1 MNLATPMRRSI
12 VKFSLWSLLVVG
24 VCAPAL
30 AHHAVNAQFD
40 VTRNV
45 RLEGVLTKV
54 EIINPHSYIHFDV
67 KATSGKVTN
76 YSIETGAPGA
86 MKRAGLSMR
95 DALKVGQKYTI
106 VICPSRN
113 GTPTGLMSGITLP
126 DGKTFTFGA
135 QTNID
140 AAKGEL
146 SETN

>member
-1 MNLATPMRRSI
+1 VSKFQKKFGSAIAAIALLTIATTAS
-12 VKFSLWSLLVVG
+12 
-24 VCAPAL
+24 

-40 VTRNV
+40 VTKNV
-45 RLEGVLTKV
+45 LLTGVLTKV

-67 KATSGKVTN
+67 KDVKGKVTN

-86 MKRAGLSMR
+86 LKRAGLSMR
-95 DALKVGQKYTI
+95 DALKVGETYKF

-126 DGKTFTFGA
+126 DGKSFTFGA

-140 AAKGEL
+140 AAKDLNEGK
-146 SETN
+146 

>member
-1 MNLATPMRRSI
+1 MQRPIVNAALAA
-12 VKFSLWSLLVVG
+12 LLGTAV
-24 VCAPAL
+24 PAT

-40 VTRNV
+40 VTKNV
-45 RLEGVLTKV
+45 LLTGVLTKV

-67 KATSGKVTN
+67 KGAGGKLVN

-95 DALKVGQKYTI
+95 DALKVGQTYKL
-106 VICPSRN
+106 VICPARN

-140 AAKGEL
+140 AAKEEL
-146 SETN
+146 N

>member
-1 MNLATPMRRSI
+1 MQRPIVSALLAALIIASA
-12 VKFSLWSLLVVG
+12 L
-24 VCAPAL
+24 PAA

-40 VTRNV
+40 VTKNV
-45 RLEGVLTKV
+45 LLEGVLTKV

-67 KATSGKVTN
+67 KGKGGKVTN

-95 DALKVGQKYTI
+95 DALKVGQAYKI

-140 AAKGEL
+140 AAKEEL
-146 SETN
+146 N

>member
-1 MNLATPMRRSI
+1 MNRSLVRFSLAALATT
-12 VKFSLWSLLVVG
+12 LV
-24 VCAPAL
+24 ASAAY

-40 VTRNV
+40 VTKNV
-45 RLEGVLTKV
+45 MLTGVLTKV

-67 KATSGKVTN
+67 KDTKGKVTN

-95 DALKVGQKYTI
+95 DALKVGQTYKF

-135 QTNID
+135 ETNIN
-140 AAKGEL
+140 AAKDL
-146 SETN
+146 QNN

>member
-1 MNLATPMRRSI
+1 MKR
-12 VKFSLWSLLVVG
+12 SLLGVLLSSLMVG
-24 VCAPAL
+24 GTVLPAT

-40 VTRNV
+40 VTKNV
-45 RLEGVLTKV
+45 LLEGVLTKV

-67 KATSGKVTN
+67 KGAGGKVTN

-95 DALKVGQKYTI
+95 DALKVGQTYKF

-140 AAKGEL
+140 AAREL
-146 SETN
+146 TQTH